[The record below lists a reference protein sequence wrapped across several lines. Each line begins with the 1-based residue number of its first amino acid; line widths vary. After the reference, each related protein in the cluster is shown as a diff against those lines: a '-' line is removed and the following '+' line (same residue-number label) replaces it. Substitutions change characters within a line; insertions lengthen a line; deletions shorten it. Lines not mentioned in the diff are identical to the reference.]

1 MMGERVG
8 VGWRW
13 GGGWGYGY
21 DDDNEE
27 IPPDDCGMC
36 DIY

>member
-1 MMGERVG
+1 MMGERI
-8 VGWRW
+8 GWGW
-13 GGGWGYGY
+13 GDGGWGY
-21 DDDNEE
+21 DDNNED

>member
-1 MMGERVG
+1 MRGERVG
-8 VGWRW
+8 LGM
-13 GGGWGYGY
+13 GGWGYGY

>member
-1 MMGERVG
+1 MMGERI
-8 VGWRW
+8 GWGW
-13 GGGWGYGY
+13 GDGGMGGWGY
-21 DDDNEE
+21 DDNNEE

>member
-1 MMGERVG
+1 MMGERI
-8 VGWRW
+8 GWGW
-13 GGGWGYGY
+13 GWGWGY
-21 DDDNEE
+21 DDNNEE